1 MWQRCLLIL
10 LLFTSANVAVA
21 ESDRFSVTTYL
32 GLHRPALE
40 DVNRREFKSPMAGVA
55 DFVDEL
61 GINTPT
67 RINFD
72 NPLPELGAAVN
83 SGLEFQWWLSDKFVF
98 LVGMSSWEASSR
110 ALAKGDFFI
119 QGQPA
124 DVVSERSARM
134 SYNEYFFGLRYNV
147 ISKSEK
153 FKMYYRATINE
164 MFDIDFREDIVFL
177 FLTGDASGVKKSMI
191 LQSQATGLLLFQPGF
206 GGEYFLRDWLSV
218 SLEASYV
225 IGLKKIALRDGSSD
239 SDFLPTDNLSIWLP
253 QRISPET
260 GNLEYIS
267 NPPKDAEDYNE
278 MHLNF
283 DGWKALVKMSI
294 YF

>member
-1 MWQRCLLIL
+1 MWQRCLLIIL
-10 LLFTSANVAVA
+10 LLTSANVAVA
-21 ESDRFSVTTYL
+21 ESNRFSVTSYL

-72 NPLPELGAAVN
+72 NPLPPLGAAVN

-206 GGEYFLRDWLSV
+206 GGEYFLRDWFSV

-278 MHLNF
+278 MNLNF